1 MRPPFQ
7 NEPGVDFSI
16 AENRQAMEAA
26 LKKVEAQ
33 LGQRYPLI
41 IGGKRIETDAVITS
55 RNPGNLDQVVG
66 EVSRASAEHV
76 EKAIQTAWKAFAEW
90 RRMSAEGRA
99 SVAFKLAALLR
110 RNRLELAAWM
120 VYELDKAWDEADGE
134 VAEAIDMMEWN
145 GRQALELAQPVRLA
159 SLPDEANTYHYL
171 PLGVGAVIPPW
182 NFPCAIFTNLTMAPV
197 IAGNT
202 VVVKPASNTPVIAYK
217 VIELM
222 EEAGVPPGV
231 VNFLP
236 GGGEEIGDALVDHPL
251 TRFIAFTGSKAVGMR
266 IYERA
271 AKVHPGQQ
279 YLKRVTAEMGGKDA
293 IIVDDEADLDAAIK
307 GIVIS
312 AFGFQGQK
320 CSACSRA
327 IVHEAVYDQ
336 VVEGIVRLTE
346 ESVTVGPGVSGTATV
361 GAVVDEKQYNSI
373 LEYIEIGKSEG
384 KLVYQGKSI
393 EANGYYIPPTIF
405 ADVPEDARIA
415 REEIFGPV
423 LAIIKAR
430 DFDDALRIAND
441 SEYGLTGSVY
451 SRNRAKLER
460 ARYEFEVGN
469 LYLNRKSTGA
479 MMGVH
484 PFGGTKL
491 SGTNTKS
498 GGPDYLKN
506 FMEARA
512 VGELL

>member
-66 EVSRASAEHV
+66 EVSRASAGHV
-76 EKAIQTAWKAFAEW
+76 DKAIQTAWKAFAEW

-307 GIVIS
+307 GIVVS

-393 EANGYYIPPTIF
+393 EANGYFIPPTIF